1 MKFLRSSLY
10 LKLFTIYS
18 ITFLLIMFALA
29 VAVKKS
35 RPVSIENS
43 IRNNVHNYAQY
54 ISRDIGTPPD
64 LNKAER
70 IQKET
75 RLDIAIL
82 GPGIEWSN
90 DPGLLKTA
98 KTRLHKK
105 RKHGFVVEKN
115 GYTFVYGTK
124 NLKEPGLHWEIIVGF
139 VLVFVL
145 ILVLSYRTVKFVMKP
160 IMVMKDA
167 ADAYGEGKWDT
178 KITVKS
184 HDELGDLGHTMNS
197 MARKIDSHF
206 KNMKDL
212 LLAISHELRSP
223 LTRMRVTTE
232 FISDEKIKKS
242 LNEEINTLDRIT
254 GMLLERERLSTKPE
268 LLEKREISLS
278 ELVRGAA
285 QKFPDV
291 ELHLPIHETV
301 VVDVNR
307 FELALSSII
316 DNAFKHGKPPVVVS
330 VGATY
335 DHIWLEV
342 KDHGSGIPQENI
354 EKLGEPFFRQ
364 SEARTSSR
372 TADGFGLGLSLA
384 YSIFK
389 AHGFTLTAKSNQ
401 GTVFRIEMPRVL
413 FLKAPTH

>member
-29 VAVKKS
+29 IAVKKS

-54 ISRDIGTPPD
+54 IARDIGTPPD
-64 LNKAER
+64 LKKAEQ

-75 RLDIAIL
+75 RLDIAIT
-82 GPGIEWSN
+82 GPGVEWSN
-90 DPGLLKTA
+90 DEKLLSIA
-98 KTRLHKK
+98 KTRLHNK
-105 RKHGFVVEKN
+105 RKHGFVVEEN
-115 GYTFVYGTK
+115 GYTFVYGTR
-124 NLKEPGLHWEIIVGF
+124 NLKEPGLHWEIVIGF
-139 VLVFVL
+139 VFVFIL

-160 IMVMKDA
+160 IMAMKDA
-167 ADAYGEGKWDT
+167 ADAYGEGKWETRID
-178 KITVKS
+178 VKS

-197 MARKIDSHF
+197 MAKKIDSHF

-232 FISDEKIKKS
+232 FISDEKIKNS

-268 LLEKREISLS
+268 LLEKREVSLS
-278 ELVRGAA
+278 EIVKSVAG
-285 QKFPDV
+285 KFQNI
-291 ELHLPIHETV
+291 ELHLPIHEIIL
-301 VVDVNR
+301 VDVNR
-307 FELALSSII
+307 FELALNSII
-316 DNAFKHGKPPVVVS
+316 DNAFKHGRPPVIIS
-330 VGATY
+330 TGATH
-335 DHIWLEV
+335 DLIWLEV
-342 KDHGSGIPQENI
+342 KDHGEGIPEVHT
-354 EKLGEPFFRQ
+354 EKLGEPFFKQ

-372 TADGFGLGLSLA
+372 SSDGFGLGLSLA
-384 YSIFK
+384 YSILK
-389 AHGFTLTAKSNQ
+389 AHGFHLSAKANQ
-401 GTVFRIEMPRVL
+401 GTTFRIEMPRAL
-413 FLKAPTH
+413 SLKGPIR